1 MVHVYSLTCFFIDG
15 PATFNNCIVVSLH
28 RSWPHHT
35 LVLAHRVGHHLLL
48 FFYFLLRTF
57 TPWSTGCKYLASPNH
72 FSFSTRCSG
81 HPRKRQAEQKKVK
94 PKIME
99 GINTQHTT
107 RPKSTQLCMSKAI
120 GEEEKEEEDE
130 EKGRENRRHLMA
142 YKYIVVI
149 KCKRNTYYRLRL
161 LLRDS
166 GQGPKQ
172 SLAGKSLTK
181 ILQPP
186 FFIQPQ
192 LILQP

>member
-1 MVHVYSLTCFFIDG
+1 
-15 PATFNNCIVVSLH
+15 
-28 RSWPHHT
+28 
-35 LVLAHRVGHHLLL
+35 
-48 FFYFLLRTF
+48 
-57 TPWSTGCKYLASPNH
+57 
-72 FSFSTRCSG
+72 
-81 HPRKRQAEQKKVK
+81 
-94 PKIME
+94 ME

-149 KCKRNTYYRLRL
+149 KCKRNTYHRLRL

-172 SLAGKSLTK
+172 SLADKSLTRISPTTVLHPTTTHTATLTQCLLWSLPEGYPSDLSLNK
-181 ILQPP
+181 KYIMLLQTEMTADRYTIDVPLRDW
-186 FFIQPQ
+186 F
-192 LILQP
+192 LQHFS

>member
-1 MVHVYSLTCFFIDG
+1 
-15 PATFNNCIVVSLH
+15 
-28 RSWPHHT
+28 
-35 LVLAHRVGHHLLL
+35 
-48 FFYFLLRTF
+48 
-57 TPWSTGCKYLASPNH
+57 
-72 FSFSTRCSG
+72 
-81 HPRKRQAEQKKVK
+81 
-94 PKIME
+94 ME

-107 RPKSTQLCMSKAI
+107 RPKSTQLCMYKAI

-172 SLAGKSLTK
+172 
-181 ILQPP
+181 
-186 FFIQPQ
+186 
-192 LILQP
+192 